1 MRFLG
6 LGRVAGWGLLLVAA
20 LAALGA
26 LPAQSGNGT
35 AADEAAIRDVFDK
48 QTAAWNR
55 GDTAAFME
63 GYWKSPETEFVGAG
77 GILRGVGR
85 GFGALPKGLSG
96 CKGDGAFEFQQDG
109 SADAFGGGGVRDR
122 GVSVGPGE
130 GTVDGSLYRDR
141 EEIAGGLAGDPR
153 SHDGVSDG
161 GSGREDGLENFG
173 DNGRRVGV
181 GRLIPKTKNA
191 IGVG

>member
-6 LGRVAGWGLLLVAA
+6 LGRVAGWGLLLAAA

-77 GILRGVGR
+77 GILRGWDAVLARYRKAYPDAKAMGHLSFSKMEVR
-85 GFGALPKGLSG
+85 MLSG
-96 CKGDGAFEFQQDG
+96 EA
-109 SADAFGGGGVRDR
+109 AYAT
-122 GVSVGPGE
+122 GE
-130 GTVDGSLYRDR
+130 YQLDR
-141 EEIAGGLAGDPR
+141 EKERLTGVYTVIVRKLPEGWR
-153 SHDGVSDG
+153 VIHDHTTAYPTVAAA
-161 GSGREDGLENFG
+161 E
-173 DNGRRVGV
+173 
-181 GRLIPKTKNA
+181 KTD
-191 IGVG
+191 